1 MRPASPRS
9 AAKCS
14 VACSEPRTW
23 KTDMSRIGKHPVPIP
38 SGVEVQL
45 AGETLTAKGRLGTL
59 SLAVS
64 EEVTATIAEGAV
76 TIAPKSETKR
86 ARAMWGTTRALVNN
100 MVTGVA
106 TGFTRN
112 LEINGVGY
120 RAAVQGSTL
129 NLQLGYSHDI
139 PFPIPQDV
147 RITCERPTA
156 IRITGAD
163 RQRVGQVAAEI
174 RGYRPPEPYK
184 GKGIKYADEFIRR
197 KEGKK
202 K

>member
-1 MRPASPRS
+1 MTAN
-9 AAKCS
+9 
-14 VACSEPRTW
+14 VA
-23 KTDMSRIGKHPVPIP
+23 DGN
-38 SGVEVQL
+38 
-45 AGETLTAKGRLGTL
+45 
-59 SLAVS
+59 
-64 EEVTATIAEGAV
+64 VTV
-76 TIAPKSETKR
+76 APKDESKR

-120 RAAVQGSTL
+120 RASVQGNML

-139 PFPIPQDV
+139 AYPIPADV
-147 RITCERPTA
+147 KIAASGRPLIA
-156 IRITGAD
+156 ITGAD

-174 RGYRPPEPYK
+174 RAFRPPEPYK
-184 GKGIKYADEFIRR
+184 GKGIKYSDETVRR

>member
-1 MRPASPRS
+1 
-9 AAKCS
+9 
-14 VACSEPRTW
+14 
-23 KTDMSRIGKHPVPIP
+23 MSRIGKNPVAIP
-38 SGVEVQL
+38 EGVSVDL
-45 AGETLTAKGRLGTL
+45 AGQILTATGRLGTL

-64 EEVTATIAEGAV
+64 GEVTATIADAVV
-76 TIAPKSETKR
+76 TIAPNSETKR

-120 RAAVQGSTL
+120 RAAVQGDTL
-129 NLQLGYSHDI
+129 NLQLGYSHDVAY
-139 PFPIPQDV
+139 PIPADV

-156 IRITGAD
+156 ITVSGAD

-174 RGYRPPEPYK
+174 RAYRPPEPYK
-184 GKGIKYADEFIRR
+184 GKGVKYSDEIVRR